1 MQAHKRPRNPKYK
14 PKYQGV
20 NWSEYENNLKNRG
33 NICLWI
39 SRDVI
44 RKWRSNS
51 KKVRGGQQIYSDLAI
66 EIILYLRLLFH
77 LPLEQQ

>member
-33 NICLWI
+33 NICLWMSEEA
-39 SRDVI
+39 SRE
-44 RKWRSNS
+44 WRATS
-51 KKVRGGQQIYSDLAI
+51 KKVRGGQQIYSDLSI

-77 LPLEQQ
+77 LPLRQT